1 MGGAARARHD
11 RGWQVN
17 ARCERLLSLGL
28 VAAVSTWPGCIAS
41 NVVATADRLVA
52 QSVKELAFVPA
63 PGLPLAGLY
72 ESVEISGDAAVSL
85 RKVWYLFLA
94 DGTYTAAALTETS
107 TGPSFQTL
115 NGTWTSTDAGL
126 TLDAAEPVPIE
137 QAPGHVR
144 ITAKNGVLVLRAGSL
159 M

>member
-1 MGGAARARHD
+1 MGGAARARQD

-17 ARCERLLSLGL
+17 ARCERLLALCL
-28 VAAVSTWPGCIAS
+28 VGAASTWPGCIAS
-41 NVVATADRLVA
+41 NVVATGDRLVA
-52 QSVKELAFVPA
+52 QPVENLAFVPA
-63 PGLPLAGLY
+63 PGLPLTGLY

-107 TGPSFQTL
+107 TGPRFQTL
-115 NGTWTSTDAGL
+115 NGTWTATAAGL
-126 TLDAAEPVPIE
+126 SLDAAQAAPIE

-144 ITAKNGVLVLRAGSL
+144 ITAKNGVLVLRAASL